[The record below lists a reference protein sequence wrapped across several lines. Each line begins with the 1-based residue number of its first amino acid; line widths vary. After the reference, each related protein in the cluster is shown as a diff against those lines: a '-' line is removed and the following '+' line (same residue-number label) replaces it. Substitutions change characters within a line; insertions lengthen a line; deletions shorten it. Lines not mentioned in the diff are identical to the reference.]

1 MKNEM
6 KIQAIDNSG
15 SFSAYVATP
24 DTDAIV
30 PVVIAIQEIFG
41 VNANMREICDALA
54 KRGFIAICPDLFW
67 RQEPG
72 IDLTDQSQ
80 AEWDKAF
87 ELYQG
92 FNVDKGI
99 EDIAATIEA
108 ARKLSGTNG
117 KVGAIGYCLG
127 GLLAYLT
134 ATRTDIDAAVGFY
147 GVGIQ
152 NMVGEASLIKA
163 PLILHIAEKDQFVDN
178 AAQQKMHEALNNNPK
193 VTLYDYA
200 DVDHAFARE
209 GGKHYDKISAELANK
224 RTLSFLSDK
233 LGQ

>member
-1 MKNEM
+1 M

-24 DTDAIV
+24 DTDVIA
-30 PVVIAIQEIFG
+30 PVVIAVQEIFG

-54 KRGFIAICPDLFW
+54 KQGFIAMCPDLFW

-72 IDLTDQSQ
+72 IDLTDESQ

-92 FNVDKGI
+92 FDVDKGI
-99 EDIAATIEA
+99 EDIAATITT

-117 KVGAIGYCLG
+117 KVGAVGYCLG

-152 NMVGEASLIKA
+152 DMLGEAISIKA
-163 PLILHIAEKDQFVDN
+163 PLILHIAEEDQFVEG
-178 AAQQKMHEALNNNPK
+178 AAQQRMHETLDSYSQ
-193 VTLYDYA
+193 VTLYDYEK
-200 DVDHAFARE
+200 VDHAFARE
-209 GGKHYDKISAELANK
+209 GGKHYDKVSANLANG
-224 RTLSFLSDK
+224 RTLSFLDVH
-233 LGQ
+233 LER